1 MEPDKIQNTLLVLA
15 LIFLSSLHKLIAG
28 LTVSIREAVKWRE
41 ISICIK
47 PVSNTRWCYQ
57 RGAPQGGMGGVP
69 TIVSVCVCV
78 QVLFSSHNESSDFQV
93 QYVKF
98 ALNYDF

>member
-1 MEPDKIQNTLLVLA
+1 MYKASVKHKMVLSA
-15 LIFLSSLHKLIAG
+15 A
-28 LTVSIREAVKWRE
+28 
-41 ISICIK
+41 
-47 PVSNTRWCYQ
+47 
-57 RGAPQGGMGGVP
+57 GAPQGGMGGVP

-93 QYVKF
+93 QCVKF